1 MSITEKLIWCDNCLQ
16 ATNHIITEIEVWC
29 NKCNKTTKKNQKM
42 RTIKYESEKTVL
54 PDEIM
59 KMIDL
64 CQGHIKRDM
73 PEDDKVFL
81 NVESLRG
88 SLIRWFANHEN

>member
-1 MSITEKLIWCDNCLQ
+1 
-16 ATNHIITEIEVWC
+16 
-29 NKCNKTTKKNQKM
+29 M
-42 RTIKYESEKTVL
+42 RIIKYESEKTIM

-64 CQGHIKRDM
+64 CQDRIKRDM

-88 SLIRWFANHEN
+88 SLIRWFANHEGN